1 MLKTTINRRGLSTLQ
16 IVLIVIGV
24 VAVVFLITCV
34 GLAAIL
40 LPAIGKARETAM
52 SMMSSLQLQQIE
64 YARDVYANQYRNSNE
79 PHPAFTLQM
88 LINEN
93 YITSDLAQSPRGP
106 VSDGRGDYWVNPI
119 LIPTDD
125 AEFRIASYDR
135 AMYEWGYSVAVCY
148 YGEGC
153 EVVML
158 DEFTSLLALPV
169 NAGTDFDLPVG
180 TR

>member
-1 MLKTTINRRGLSTLQ
+1 MLRSKHNRRGLSTPQ
-16 IVLIVIGV
+16 IVLIVICVVV
-24 VAVVFLITCV
+24 VAFLITCV

-40 LPAIGKARETAM
+40 LPAIGKARETAI
-52 SMMSSLQLQQIE
+52 SMKSALQLQQIE
-64 YARDVYANQYRNSNE
+64 YARDIYANQYRDRSE
-79 PHPAFTLQM
+79 PRPAFTLQL

-106 VSDGRGDYWVNPI
+106 VSDGRGDFWVNPI

-135 AMYEWGYSVAVCY
+135 AMYEWGYSVAVCF

-153 EVVML
+153 EVVMF
-158 DEFTSLLALPV
+158 DEFTDLLASPA
-169 NAGTDFDLPVG
+169 NAGTDFDVPVG